1 MNSFLQL
8 VRKLLLVGDGL
19 TFLFFAIATAVN
31 ITWSANSYALT
42 PVGIGGDSEFRAV
55 FMGFW
60 FGLTILFFQSLRRY
74 HLAILGDMAF
84 ILVLCQSLGRL
95 YSFAVDGI
103 PPKQF
108 VAYFVMEFTTS
119 LIGLLIRPNAAPES

>member
-19 TFLFFAIATAVN
+19 VFLFFAIATAVN
-31 ITWSANSYALT
+31 ITWSAQSYALT
-42 PVGIGGDSEFRAV
+42 PVGIGGDNEFRAV

-60 FGLTILFFQSLRRY
+60 LGLTILFFQSFRHYRV
-74 HLAILGDMAF
+74 AILGDMAF
-84 ILVLCQSLGRL
+84 MLTLLQSLGRL

-108 VAYFVMEFTTS
+108 IAYFVMEFTTS
-119 LIGLLIRPNAAPES
+119 LIGLLIRPNATQQS